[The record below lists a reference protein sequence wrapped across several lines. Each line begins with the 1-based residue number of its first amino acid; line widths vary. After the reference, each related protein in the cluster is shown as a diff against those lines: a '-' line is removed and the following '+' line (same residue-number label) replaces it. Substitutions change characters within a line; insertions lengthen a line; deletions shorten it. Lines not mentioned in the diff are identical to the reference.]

1 MKKICFLVGDLN
13 NFGGTERVT
22 SIIANNLA
30 ERGYDITIASI
41 TDGDSPFFNLNKNVE
56 FISLSFSNYKNSI
69 ALRLPLVI
77 RNLRKT
83 LIENSI
89 ETLIVVDTFS
99 IMVSLP
105 AVSGLKIRHIGW
117 EHFNF
122 ISNMNNKKRWILR
135 RLAARSF
142 DTIITLTDRD
152 RGFWLNNIFNKANV
166 ITIPNPC
173 PYPNQENNYAENEN
187 KIVLA
192 VGRLRYQK
200 GFDMLLQA
208 WKEVVNHKPEW
219 KLKIVGDGEQAN
231 NLKDYIKVNKLNS
244 SVEMVG
250 KVSNVQAFYKEA
262 DIFCLSSRFEG
273 FPMVLLETLS
283 FGLPVVSFNCDTG
296 PEEILEGTGSILVP
310 KNDVTKLSQELI
322 SLMND
327 REKRNAISDKSKIKA
342 EEYQPSEIISL
353 WESLIDEV

>member
-22 SIIANNLA
+22 SIIANSLA

-41 TDGDSPFFNLNKNVE
+41 TDGDSPFFDLNKNVE
-56 FISLSFSNYKNSI
+56 FISLSSSNYKNSL

-77 RNLRKT
+77 HNLRKT

-89 ETLIVVDTFS
+89 ETLIVVDTIS

-105 AVSGLKIRHIGW
+105 AVSGLKVRHIGW

-122 ISNMNNKKRWILR
+122 RSNLNNKKRWVLR
-135 RLAARSF
+135 RLAANYF

-152 RGFWLNNIFNKANV
+152 KKFWLENNFTKAKIV
-166 ITIPNPC
+166 SIPNPT
-173 PYPNQENNYAENEN
+173 PYPIQNNNYSDKESY
-187 KIVLA
+187 ILLA
-192 VGRLRYQK
+192 VGRLTYVK

-208 WKEVVNHKPEW
+208 WKEVVSHKPEW
-219 KLKIVGDGEQAN
+219 KLKIVGDGEEAN
-231 NLKDYIKVNKLNS
+231 NLKDYIKANKLSN

-296 PEEILEGTGSILVP
+296 PEEILEGTGSILVS
-310 KNDVTKLSQELI
+310 KNDITKLSQELI

-342 EEYQPSEIISL
+342 KEYQPSKLVHL
-353 WESLIDEV
+353 WECLINEI